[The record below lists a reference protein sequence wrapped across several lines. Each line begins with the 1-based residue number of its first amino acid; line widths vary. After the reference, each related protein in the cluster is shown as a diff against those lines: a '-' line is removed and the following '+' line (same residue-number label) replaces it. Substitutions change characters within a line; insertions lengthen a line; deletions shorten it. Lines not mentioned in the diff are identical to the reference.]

1 MKSKKGLWIGL
12 AVAAV
17 VVIAA
22 VAGVL
27 VWLFGSAGSAEI
39 WGEQD
44 SYTVEYGEIFIVPQ
58 ATCST
63 GDEVTVRAYDSEG
76 YEVLIEYGTC
86 TFEKGENKLVFS
98 AGDLTK
104 EVPVLCQDTTPPE
117 VTINYVTSAAVG
129 HKYTVPSFGAKDAS
143 GVDRKAEK
151 IELYKGSETTPVATQ
166 VGERVVVEEADSYTL
181 KVTVGDT
188 EGNVATTDFPI
199 KVIIRPETEVL
210 QDFSELVEPY
220 HDTWWGGGGSTYKW
234 MEEYEGR
241 QGVLGLGSQNNPDDG
256 YAYAWFTGMEMDDLD
271 FVGACTLAFRFKVD
285 AEKCRTLWFKHEGGG
300 DAVELWMREDGD
312 LGTQWRELTVNLVEV
327 PFVDINHVTVGIAI
341 ATDGE
346 GECVWLDEI
355 VVDYRPLPEYKVTV
369 EHGSMDYEYDE
380 VPEGKTITVTHDDSQ
395 APEGKAFMYWNLNG
409 KRLYGDT
416 LKVTEDLVFT
426 PVYTALVE
434 EELAIPAGAVMVNA
448 CSKPGMIAGDEHWG
462 SPKYG
467 FSWWYRTYSGRAGV
481 YSFGMLENNT
491 YAYARWDGLLP
502 RNFDYD
508 NYTHLTFRMRMG
520 KTDTRAVWVSD
531 NKEQLDISC
540 FVYAYNQWTDVK
552 VRIEDVPGFLFAITN
567 EQGKSGEMIFVDQVY
582 ASVEPNYKGREKAI
596 PSNAVM
602 VEDFSN
608 AASVKNYPHWG
619 SEYVGATNWYTKYD
633 GVYGVQA
640 FGMEGTND
648 FAYTMWSQVLP
659 EDFNYKAYTH
669 ITFRM
674 KVNRD
679 IVRAVYVGSFDEN
692 INVLRFFPDGNGWLV
707 VTIPLDVLPGLY
719 FGYANTQGANGI
731 AIWLDQVFV
740 SRHPGRS

>member
-1 MKSKKGLWIGL
+1 MKSKQGLWIGL

-39 WGEQD
+39 WVEQD

-76 YEVLIEYGTC
+76 YEVFIEYGTC

-256 YAYAWFTGMEMDDLD
+256 NAYAWFTGMEMDDLD
-271 FVGACTLAFRFKVD
+271 FVGASKLTFRFKVD
-285 AEKCRTLWFKHEGGG
+285 AEKCRALWFKHEGGG

-312 LGTQWRELTVNLVEV
+312 LGTLWRELTVNLVEV

-355 VVDYRPLPEYKVTV
+355 VVDI
-369 EHGSMDYEYDE
+369 S
-380 VPEGKTITVTHDDSQ
+380 
-395 APEGKAFMYWNLNG
+395 F
-409 KRLYGDT
+409 RL
-416 LKVTEDLVFT
+416 
-426 PVYTALVE
+426 
-434 EELAIPAGAVMVNA
+434 
-448 CSKPGMIAGDEHWG
+448 
-462 SPKYG
+462 
-467 FSWWYRTYSGRAGV
+467 
-481 YSFGMLENNT
+481 
-491 YAYARWDGLLP
+491 
-502 RNFDYD
+502 
-508 NYTHLTFRMRMG
+508 
-520 KTDTRAVWVSD
+520 
-531 NKEQLDISC
+531 
-540 FVYAYNQWTDVK
+540 
-552 VRIEDVPGFLFAITN
+552 
-567 EQGKSGEMIFVDQVY
+567 IFQ
-582 ASVEPNYKGREKAI
+582 N
-596 PSNAVM
+596 
-602 VEDFSN
+602 
-608 AASVKNYPHWG
+608 
-619 SEYVGATNWYTKYD
+619 
-633 GVYGVQA
+633 
-640 FGMEGTND
+640 
-648 FAYTMWSQVLP
+648 
-659 EDFNYKAYTH
+659 
-669 ITFRM
+669 
-674 KVNRD
+674 
-679 IVRAVYVGSFDEN
+679 
-692 INVLRFFPDGNGWLV
+692 
-707 VTIPLDVLPGLY
+707 
-719 FGYANTQGANGI
+719 
-731 AIWLDQVFV
+731 
-740 SRHPGRS
+740 